1 MRGKEE
7 QNRNARDRCIYIHG
21 TAEKSRIGRRASYEC
36 IRMKSKDVI
45 ALYAR
50 VHIGT
55 AVRITEKRLA
65 EFLPPEEETLL
76 ARSY

>member
-1 MRGKEE
+1 MQRTPT
-7 QNRNARDRCIYIHG
+7 RRSPRDRCTYIHG
-21 TAEKSRIGRRASYEC
+21 TAEENRIGRRASYGFV
-36 IRMKSKDVI
+36 RMKSKDVI

-55 AVRITEKRLA
+55 AVKIRDRRLA
-65 EFLPPEEETLL
+65 ELLPPEEETLL